1 MNNDLLKKLNNYFN
15 PEVFVNHYGSSEI
28 YTFTY
33 CENAADKP
41 GSAGKAGINQIIRV
55 IDIHTSDTSQNLPAG
70 IEGKII
76 ASMESSE
83 SFKNYWNRPD
93 ADEESIVDGWYITG
107 DLGYFDEE
115 GDLFV
120 TGRLDDMIIS
130 GGENIL
136 PVEVENIL
144 STFPISWKRPA

>member
-1 MNNDLLKKLNNYFN
+1 MIKVESIIKCKVEGYLLKKLNNNFN

-55 IDIHTSDTSQNLPAG
+55 INIHTLDISQTLPAG

-76 ASMESSE
+76 ASRKKSAECSGE
-83 SFKNYWNRPD
+83 
-93 ADEESIVDGWYITG
+93 
-107 DLGYFDEE
+107 
-115 GDLFV
+115 LF
-120 TGRLDDMIIS
+120 
-130 GGENIL
+130 
-136 PVEVENIL
+136 
-144 STFPISWKRPA
+144 